1 MSKAGEYAAKFNRV
15 FDYIDQNLHGD
26 LSLDSLSQVAH
37 FSKFHFSRQF
47 SGYTGVS
54 VFGYVQLMR
63 LKRASYRLA
72 FNQADKI
79 IDIALDAGFEN
90 PESFSRAFKN
100 TFGQTPTEFR
110 LQPAWQPWNEQYQF
124 PKRERNTSMD
134 VRIIQFEETK
144 IALFQHRGAPDLVND
159 SVAQFIAWRK
169 QSGLSPIKQSST
181 FGIVHD
187 NPDTTEPDK
196 FRFDICGSVHEPI
209 PDNVHGVINGTIPAG
224 RCAVVRHKGSH
235 DRIGESIYPMY
246 RDWLPSSGESLR
258 DFPLFFHY
266 LNLLPETPELELET
280 DIYLPL
286 T

>member
-144 IALFQHRGAPDLVND
+144 IASFQHRGAPNLVND

-196 FRFDICGSVHEPI
+196 FRFD
-209 PDNVHGVINGTIPAG
+209 PDIIRNEANNLWIEAD
-224 RCAVVRHKGSH
+224 K
-235 DRIGESIYPMY
+235 
-246 RDWLPSSGESLR
+246 LQKESLKII
-258 DFPLFFHY
+258 
-266 LNLLPETPELELET
+266 PEKPEPELEGVQNEDQGQISPQTKLET
-280 DIYLPL
+280 ELILKNTGNDSDSVA
-286 T
+286 TFM